1 MMLIP
6 TDALDIVPAI
16 RLVTQE
22 ALLNFCMRLS
32 RHHLGH
38 HFEMHHIVAGR
49 RLMTLRAILRSW
61 RGMQKSG
68 NLPAIRLM
76 AFGAFP
82 AE

>member
-22 ALLNFCMRLS
+22 ALLNFCMHLS

-38 HFEMHHIVAGR
+38 HFEMHHVMARR
-49 RLMTLRAILRSW
+49 RLMTLRALLRP
-61 RGMQKSG
+61 RRRMQKAG

-76 AFGAFP
+76 AFGAF
-82 AE
+82 AAH